1 MEKKTF
7 IDNETVIDAAF
18 LNALQDDV
26 ASKLDSTKQA
36 SKTPTMTQ
44 PVGVD
49 TNGALWVPGDKQY
62 RITVNSDASGHLTAD
77 KTFSEIDAA
86 SNAGYELYCAFYPEG
101 STYPMRLPLVSEEH
115 GYCFS
120 AVTAT
125 PEGASTTLT
134 AVTIVSDSDIRL
146 QDIPL
151 QPYILGGPV
160 TYAAQTVSEEK
171 KAQARS
177 NINAKNATSLRL
189 QFLIRNGAIAVFR
202 VGVGDIT
209 GAAAALILDAY
220 NSNQDIRFEFVHN
233 SALGEGS
240 LSLKGAPNENLVRVY
255 GSTSKGWIEI
265 TWKNDAWSYVFTPAT
280 STEEWSVVADLN
292 LPDTVDRY
300 HIQLRYDLK
309 KLRFTLM
316 TNIGNPSQIFV
327 YPNVSDLPND
337 FKEAALFYAPEAD
350 YSTGVF
356 MCGEVDMTKRTPL
369 DANMV
374 MVPAETCVR
383 LQEANAPGTDP
394 VMKRW
399 VYVASEAVPAIE
411 SLFLYSDQDKLPEGS
426 RIIVEGV
433 ML

>member
-18 LNALQDDV
+18 LNGLQDDV

-62 RITVNSDASGHLTAD
+62 CITVNSDASGHLTAD
-77 KTFSEIDAA
+77 KTLSEINAA
-86 SNAGYELYCAFYPEG
+86 SNAGYELYCAFYPNG

-120 AVTAT
+120 TVTVT
-125 PEGASTTLT
+125 PEGADTTLT

-146 QDIPL
+146 QDMPL

-189 QFLIRNGAIAVFR
+189 RFLLKNDAIIVYR
-202 VGVGDIT
+202 VGGGDIT
-209 GAAAALILDAY
+209 GTAAALILDAY
-220 NSNQDIRFEFVHN
+220 NSNQDIEFGLAN
-233 SALGEGS
+233 SSALGEGS
-240 LSLKGAPNENLVRVY
+240 LSLKGTPNKNLVRVY

-265 TWKNDAWSYVFTPAT
+265 TWKSNAWSYVFTPAT

-300 HIQLRYDLK
+300 HIQLLSNLK

-350 YSTGVF
+350 YSTGVV

-433 ML
+433 TL